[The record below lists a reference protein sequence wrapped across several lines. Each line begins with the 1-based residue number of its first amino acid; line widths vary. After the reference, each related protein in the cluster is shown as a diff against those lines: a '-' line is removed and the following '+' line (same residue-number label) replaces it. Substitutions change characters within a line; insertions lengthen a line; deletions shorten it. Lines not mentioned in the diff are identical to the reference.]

1 MNENEILQL
10 LKDKLNTI
18 KHFDE
23 DDFNPESMKNS
34 PNRSKSSKSSY
45 YFKLK
50 RNNLFDGLEPFHE
63 IDERYNSIGS
73 SAAFVFNTFGNIGS
87 KFKYN
92 NNEYCIM
99 AYEKELPAIKSTLKS
114 HEHNA
119 HLDAY
124 IINDKEEIF
133 VETKLIEWLKPPKNL
148 HPAYLDKHN
157 YLYTD
162 DADFFIEIFKS
173 LISNQLVRDSK
184 GEYRYKSKYEKYDAI
199 QMTIH
204 TLAIYNYCL
213 SKSNKKN
220 IIKLWN
226 VVFDY
231 KEADKYITEE
241 QEANDFIK
249 KYSGKFNELFLN
261 IGINFELQYIPFS
274 EFYKKIEFD
283 DIRHKEYLK
292 RYIID

>member
-1 MNENEILQL
+1 MNENKILQL

-34 PNRSKSSKSSY
+34 DKSSY

-50 RNNLFDGLEPFHE
+50 RNNLFDGLEPFPE
-63 IDERYNSIGS
+63 IDGRYNSIGS

-99 AYEKELPAIKSTLKS
+99 AYEKELPAIKSTLEKGKS

-133 VETKLIEWLKPPKNL
+133 VETKLIEWMHSPKNL
-148 HPAYLDKHN
+148 SPAYLDKNN

-162 DADFFIEIFKS
+162 GADFFIEIFKS
-173 LISNQLVRDSK
+173 LISNQLVGDSK
-184 GEYRYKSKYEKYDAI
+184 GEDRYKSKYEKYDAI

-213 SKSNKKN
+213 SKSNKNN

-231 KEADKYITEE
+231 KESDKYITEE

-249 KYSGKFNELFLN
+249 KFSGKFNELFLN

>member
-1 MNENEILQL
+1 MNKYNTSWVRSLFIVLLVMVACVAILL
-10 LKDKLNTI
+10 
-18 KHFDE
+18 E
-23 DDFNPESMKNS
+23 RRC
-34 PNRSKSSKSSY
+34 NRVYKS
-45 YFKLK
+45 
-50 RNNLFDGLEPFHE
+50 
-63 IDERYNSIGS
+63 EREFFCWHDAEVTNRLSELDSGARGYVGP

-99 AYEKELPAIKSTLKS
+99 AYEKELPAIKSTLEKGKS
-114 HEHNA
+114 HKHNA

-133 VETKLIEWLKPPKNL
+133 VETKLIEWLHPPKNL
-148 HPAYLDKHN
+148 SPAYLDKNN
-157 YLYTD
+157 YLYID
-162 DADFFIEIFKS
+162 GADFFIEIFKS

-184 GEYRYKSKYEKYDAI
+184 GEDRYKSKYEKYDAI

-213 SKSNKKN
+213 SKSNKNN

-231 KEADKYITEE
+231 KESDKYITEE

-249 KYSGKFNELFLN
+249 KFSGKFNELFLN